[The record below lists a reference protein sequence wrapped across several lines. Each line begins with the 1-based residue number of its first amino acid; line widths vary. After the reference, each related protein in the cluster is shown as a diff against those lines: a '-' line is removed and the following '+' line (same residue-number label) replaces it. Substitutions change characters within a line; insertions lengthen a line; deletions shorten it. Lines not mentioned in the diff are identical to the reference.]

1 VHKNIM
7 NIMVKPVFELES
19 HLKNYRGKTKKQKEG
34 SACMHA
40 SGGREMEVG
49 GGHVASWLDV
59 RGMKVGMWLVGWL
72 G

>member
-1 VHKNIM
+1 M

-34 SACMHA
+34 SAFMHA

-49 GGHVASWLDV
+49 GGHV
-59 RGMKVGMWLVGWL
+59 VGWL
-72 G
+72 VVREMEVGTWVVSWLG